1 MRSSSASGPGAS
13 VLLAGIEEVLRVE
26 DLLDGPVELHRAG
39 APLLLE
45 LAALPAEAVL
55 SGDRAAERDGQ
66 VEQLLDGTI
75 GTFDLVLVAGVDEE
89 VRVDVPV
96 ARVTPADRL
105 KTVSSADLD
114 GAVDDLGEPV
124 EWDGDVLRDLSAANR
139 RRGERNSLAPAPQR
153 GNVPGADGLR
163 TSSASSPR
171 ASSISDAS
179 RAASSCDPSA
189 SATTRKPAPAGTPSG
204 NERPAAAA
212 PLRRGTRR
220 RPLRAR
226 FRESG
231 RSPHNPPPSPRR
243 TRPPAG
249 TTPGR
254 AGGGARPP

>member
-1 MRSSSASGPGAS
+1 M
-13 VLLAGIEEVLRVE
+13 
-26 DLLDGPVELHRAG
+26 
-39 APLLLE
+39 
-45 LAALPAEAVL
+45 L

-189 SATTRKPAPAGTPSG
+189 SATTEARTRRHAVRERAARCGGAPSSRYSTAATSSPLPRIRPIASQ
-204 NERPAAAA
+204 PAAV
-212 PLRRGTRR
+212 
-220 RPLRAR
+220 
-226 FRESG
+226 
-231 RSPHNPPPSPRR
+231 PS
-243 TRPPAG
+243 
-249 TTPGR
+249 
-254 AGGGARPP
+254 